1 MKRKVKVLSSVLT
14 YTMMLG
20 LLTGCQSSQQVDLT
34 QGLVMNFEGYD
45 GYGYVDIDKSD
56 SRNALT
62 KQVDYNADD
71 YNQYAFWNG
80 LDYEVVD
87 EKNDYENGDKVTVRV
102 TYNEDLAKKAKVK
115 VSKDTKKFKVKGL
128 KKVYREASDFKDGY
142 IDDFKTA
149 ADTEFVD
156 SLSY

>member
-1 MKRKVKVLSSVLT
+1 MNRKVKVLSSALT
-14 YTMMLG
+14 GTMMLG
-20 LLTGCQSSQQVDLT
+20 LLTGYQSSQQVDLT

-87 EKNDYENGDKVTVRV
+87 EKMIMRMVIK
-102 TYNEDLAKKAKVK
+102 
-115 VSKDTKKFKVKGL
+115 
-128 KKVYREASDFKDGY
+128 
-142 IDDFKTA
+142 
-149 ADTEFVD
+149 
-156 SLSY
+156 